1 MFSTKAPI
9 TAARMT
15 VIATIRITP
24 MTGDTASS
32 SVNRFLTFMFDHV
45 FAPDL
50 EYARTWPLTA
60 ARPRGIGVSGPYPA
74 MP

>member
-1 MFSTKAPI
+1 MSVAGFVLFNARVDPTVFVVVVVPAIPNTNAAM

-32 SVNRFLTFMFDHV
+32 VVTALTGADT
-45 FAPDL
+45 L
-50 EYARTWPLTA
+50 LTD
-60 ARPRGIGVSGPYPA
+60 
-74 MP
+74 